1 MQSYFVTGT
10 DTDVGKTVATVLLL
24 NSLNTLGKSTLAI
37 KPISAGCEQTIDG
50 LRNEDALK
58 LQAASSIKVD
68 YQLINPIAYAPF
80 IAPHIAAKEQNE
92 RIELSQLQDCLKK
105 AKSVNPNCL
114 LVEGAGGWRLP
125 LSNDGLFFSDFAK
138 QNQMKVILVVGM
150 KLGCLN
156 HALLSY
162 EAIMADGLSCVAW
175 VANQIQPNMPNY
187 ADNLGSLRA
196 LLPCPLLG
204 EIPFQSAPI
213 DQIKLSEQFL
223 KIFR

>member
-1 MQSYFVTGT
+1 MQCYFVTGT

-24 NSLNTLGKSTLAI
+24 KSLNSLGKSTLGI

-58 LQAASSIKVD
+58 LQAASSIKAD

-92 RIELSQLQDCLKK
+92 KIELSQLQDCLIK
-105 AKSVNPNCL
+105 AKSVNPTYL

-162 EAIMADGLSCVAW
+162 EAIMADGLTCVAW
-175 VANQIQPNMPNY
+175 VANQVQPEMPNY
-187 ADNLGSLRA
+187 EDNLASLHA
-196 LLPCPLLG
+196 LLPCPLIG
-204 EIPFQSAPI
+204 EIPFQSESI
-213 DQIKLSEQFL
+213 DHINLSEEFL
-223 KIFR
+223 KVFR